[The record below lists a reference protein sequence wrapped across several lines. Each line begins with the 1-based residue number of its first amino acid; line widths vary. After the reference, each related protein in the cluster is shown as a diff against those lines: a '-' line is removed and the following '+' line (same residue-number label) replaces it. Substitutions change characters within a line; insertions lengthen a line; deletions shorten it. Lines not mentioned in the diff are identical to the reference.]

1 MRVLDLLQ
9 DADLHV
15 IDHQRHPLRIACIFE
30 RLRNVQAVD
39 AFHVLTPNEILRSGP
54 AAFRKYAPGLTSRAV
69 SAPSRMAFDR
79 LPARPDLQNL
89 IDRFGHRLLS
99 GLCYRIGYRLNDF
112 LEIVGLSI
120 GVSLAATAIAAGIG
134 VLFGAAL
141 AIFAFPG
148 RQLVIVLINAL
159 FGLPPVVVGLVLYLA
174 LSRSGPL
181 GSLELLFTPTAMVI
195 AQTILAAPIITALV
209 HRASERAWAR
219 YGDELVM
226 DGATRLQPIPQIL
239 MIIRADV
246 VTAVLAGFGRTVS
259 EVGAVI
265 LVGGNIRG
273 LTRTMTTAIA
283 LQTSQGDLSL
293 ALALGIVLVGISI
306 SISATVFAL
315 AGRARTA
322 GSDEV

>member
-1 MRVLDLLQ
+1 LIGCRLD
-9 DADLHV
+9 
-15 IDHQRHPLRIACIFE
+15 
-30 RLRNVQAVD
+30 
-39 AFHVLTPNEILRSGP
+39 
-54 AAFRKYAPGLTSRAV
+54 
-69 SAPSRMAFDR
+69 
-79 LPARPDLQNL
+79 
-89 IDRFGHRLLS
+89 
-99 GLCYRIGYRLNDF
+99 DF
-112 LEIVGLSI
+112 LKIVEVSI
-120 GVSLAATAIAAGIG
+120 RVSLAATAVAACVGLP
-134 VLFGAAL
+134 VGAAL
-141 AIFAFPG
+141 AIFRFRGRRLLVVLMNAF
-148 RQLVIVLINAL
+148 

-181 GSLELLFTPTAMVI
+181 GFLELLFTPTAMVL
-195 AQTILAAPIITALV
+195 AQTILAIPIITALV

-219 YGDELVM
+219 YGDELTG
-226 DGATRLQPIPQIL
+226 DGATRLQAVPQIL
-239 MIIRADV
+239 MIIRADL

-273 LTRTMTTAIA
+273 LTRTMTTTIA

-293 ALALGIVLVGISI
+293 ALALGAVLVGISI

>member
-1 MRVLDLLQ
+1 LS
-9 DADLHV
+9 DADL
-15 IDHQRHPLRIACIFE
+15 Q
-30 RLRNVQAVD
+30 
-39 AFHVLTPNEILRSGP
+39 
-54 AAFRKYAPGLTSRAV
+54 
-69 SAPSRMAFDR
+69 
-79 LPARPDLQNL
+79 
-89 IDRFGHRLLS
+89 
-99 GLCYRIGYRLNDF
+99 DF
-112 LEIVGLSI
+112 LNIVGLSI
-120 GVSLAATAIAAGIG
+120 GVSLTATAVAAAISLP
-134 VLFGAAL
+134 VGAVL
-141 AIFAFPG
+141 AIFPFRGRRLLVVLVNAF
-148 RQLVIVLINAL
+148 

-181 GSLELLFTPTAMVI
+181 GSLSLLFTPAAMVI
-195 AQTILAAPIITALV
+195 AQTILAVPIITALV

-219 YGDELVM
+219 YGDELTS
-226 DGATRLQPIPQIL
+226 DGATRWQAIPQVL
-239 MIIRADV
+239 LVIRADL

-293 ALALGIVLVGISI
+293 ALALGAVLVGISV

>member
-1 MRVLDLLQ
+1 L
-9 DADLHV
+9 
-15 IDHQRHPLRIACIFE
+15 
-30 RLRNVQAVD
+30 
-39 AFHVLTPNEILRSGP
+39 G
-54 AAFRKYAPGLTSRAV
+54 
-69 SAPSRMAFDR
+69 
-79 LPARPDLQNL
+79 
-89 IDRFGHRLLS
+89 
-99 GLCYRIGYRLNDF
+99 DF

-120 GVSLAATAIAAGIG
+120 SISLAATAIAALIS
-134 VLFGAAL
+134 LPIGAAL
-141 AIFAFPG
+141 AIFPFRG
-148 RQLVIVLINAL
+148 RRMMIVLINAF
-159 FGLPPVVVGLVLYLA
+159 FGLPPVVVGLVLYLV

-181 GSLELLFTPTAMVI
+181 GSLGLLFTPLAMVI
-195 AQTILAAPIITALV
+195 AQTILAIPIIAALV

-219 YGDELVM
+219 YGDELTS
-226 DGATRLQPIPQIL
+226 DGATRLQAVPQIL
-239 MIIRADV
+239 MIIRADL

-293 ALALGIVLVGISI
+293 ALALGAVLVGIGI

-322 GSDEV
+322 GSDEA

>member
-1 MRVLDLLQ
+1 M
-9 DADLHV
+9 ATGLH
-15 IDHQRHPLRIACIFE
+15 
-30 RLRNVQAVD
+30 
-39 AFHVLTPNEILRSGP
+39 
-54 AAFRKYAPGLTSRAV
+54 
-69 SAPSRMAFDR
+69 
-79 LPARPDLQNL
+79 
-89 IDRFGHRLLS
+89 
-99 GLCYRIGYRLNDF
+99 DF

-120 GVSLAATAIAAGIG
+120 SVSLAATVVAATVSLPIGTAIA
-134 VLFGAAL
+134 
-141 AIFAFPG
+141 IFPFRG
-148 RQLVIVLINAL
+148 RRLLVVLINAF
-159 FGLPPVVVGLVLYLA
+159 FGLPPVVVGLVLYLI

-181 GSLELLFTPTAMVI
+181 GSLSLLFTPTAMVI
-195 AQTILAAPIITALV
+195 AQTVLAVPIITALV

-219 YGDELVM
+219 YGDELIS
-226 DGATRLQPIPQIL
+226 DGATKLQAIPQVL
-239 MIIRADV
+239 MVIRADL
-246 VTAVLAGFGRTVS
+246 VTAILAGFGRTVS

-293 ALALGIVLVGISI
+293 ALALGAVLVGISI